1 MAYSRFK
8 LKINTPE
15 GVFFEDDILQIEL
28 KTSTGYIGILANHAP
43 LIGAIVPSVCY
54 IRDIRNNRVSAVIN
68 GGMFYTNN
76 NEINIITDFF
86 DFSNKVNESVIAKR
100 EERIKQAI
108 NNKTFSGQQ
117 VVEKIQTKLQKE
129 LNTLRKIIKD

>member
-1 MAYSRFK
+1 MAFSRFK

-15 GVFFEDDILQIEL
+15 GIFFEDDILQIEL
-28 KTSTGYIGILANHAP
+28 KTSTGYIAILANHAP

-76 NEINIITDFF
+76 NEINVITDFF
-86 DFSNKVNESVIAKR
+86 DFTNNINESVIAKR
-100 EERIKQAI
+100 EQKIKQAI
-108 NNKTFSGQQ
+108 SNKTFSSE
-117 VVEKIQTKLQKE
+117 VAIEKIQTKLEKE
-129 LNTLRKIIKD
+129 LNDLRKIIK

>member
-1 MAYSRFK
+1 MAFSRFK

-15 GVFFEDDILQIEL
+15 GIFFEDDILQIEL
-28 KTSTGYIGILANHAP
+28 KTSTGYIAILANHAP

-76 NEINIITDFF
+76 NEINVITDFF
-86 DFSNKVNESVIAKR
+86 DFTNNINESVIAKR
-100 EERIKQAI
+100 EQKIKQAI
-108 NNKTFSGQQ
+108 SNKTFSSEIAI
-117 VVEKIQTKLQKE
+117 EKIQTKLEKE
-129 LNTLRKIIKD
+129 LNDLRKIIK